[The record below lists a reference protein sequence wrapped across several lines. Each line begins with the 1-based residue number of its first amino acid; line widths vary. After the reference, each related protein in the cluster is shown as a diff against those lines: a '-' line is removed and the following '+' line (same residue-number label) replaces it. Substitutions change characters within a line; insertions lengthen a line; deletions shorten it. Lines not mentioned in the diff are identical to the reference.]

1 MSIIIN
7 RLGKPDEDDISFI
20 NDQNAK
26 NYLASFDGKPKKE
39 AQKIFHDYYPCKLVF
54 LIFSTDSSKEAI
66 DLLKKMLQFNPKNR
80 ISINQV
86 LQHDYFNSVSD
97 KAKEAIPNQ
106 ELISMD
112 FDDEKEY
119 EIDPL
124 RKMFI
129 QEIEIF
135 HSEAK

>member
-1 MSIIIN
+1 
-7 RLGKPDEDDISFI
+7 
-20 NDQNAK
+20 
-26 NYLASFDGKPKKE
+26 
-39 AQKIFHDYYPCKLVF
+39 
-54 LIFSTDSSKEAI
+54 
-66 DLLKKMLQFNPKNR
+66 MLQFNPKNR